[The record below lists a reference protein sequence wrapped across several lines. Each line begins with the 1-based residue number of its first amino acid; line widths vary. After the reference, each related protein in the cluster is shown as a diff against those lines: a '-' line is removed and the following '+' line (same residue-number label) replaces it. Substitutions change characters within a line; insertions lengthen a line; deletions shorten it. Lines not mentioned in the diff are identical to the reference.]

1 MRKLGYILTSVVA
14 VTIILSCGQR
24 RGENASASAGTEEP
38 EIVWPLGFATD
49 TLQVDT
55 LKVRDG
61 QTLSKLFTGLGL
73 SDRAAHELVQASD
86 SVFPARALRSG
97 RDCCAY
103 TVDTRGLR
111 YLVY

>member
-1 MRKLGYILTSVVA
+1 MRRVPSNAVLRWRSHSLRMKMSVKQKTNVMGMRKLGYILVFATSL
-14 VTIILSCGQR
+14 TMILSCGQR
-24 RGENASASAGTEEP
+24 KGEKAPVSAGADET

-73 SDRAAHELVQASD
+73 SDKAA
-86 SVFPARALRSG
+86 
-97 RDCCAY
+97 
-103 TVDTRGLR
+103 
-111 YLVY
+111 